1 MEHSHHANCGW
12 KSMALLIVGRMFV
25 GGPDPKKIR
34 SSGMCEVLKRSLSC

>member
-1 MEHSHHANCGW
+1 MEHSHHASCGW

-34 SSGMCEVLKRSLSC
+34 SSGMRKVLKRSLNC